1 MIKNKR
7 ASSNERN
14 PSAQLLIK
22 LTLMYAMT
30 HSTAFAFSKEINDK
44 LDQHMQ
50 HLVSENKFP
59 GINIGIWVKDKLQWK
74 GSFGLADKATQE
86 PMTLDHYVRI
96 GSITKTFVGVATLQ
110 LVDEGKIKLDDPV
123 SKYVNKVPQG
133 DIITLRLL
141 GNMRS
146 GLPNYS
152 ENKTFDS
159 IILASPAKRWTRD
172 ELLKVAFSEPNM
184 FAPDTDYHYSNTNT
198 VLLGLVIEKVTGKK
212 LAEYL
217 SQNIF
222 APLKLTHTSYPTD
235 KNLPKPYAHGYTLQT
250 PGHGE
255 ADSSLWDPNWADAA
269 GQLVSTF
276 DDLSI
281 WTKALGTG
289 QLLSKESFKEM
300 TNWRVVPNTKNK
312 LKYGITLGNF
322 DGMLFHTGEL
332 PGYNTL
338 VAYSPLEHFAI
349 VISTNTDTAIKDT
362 ESAKQPVLKIFDEV
376 EKILSPRYIK
386 NRRK

>member
-1 MIKNKR
+1 MIINKR
-7 ASSNERN
+7 TRLIEHHSLV
-14 PSAQLLIK
+14 QLLIK
-22 LTLMYAMT
+22 LTVICAITY
-30 HSTAFAFSKEINDK
+30 STAFAFSKEINAK

-50 HLVSENKFP
+50 QLVNENKVP
-59 GINIGIWVKDKLQWK
+59 GINIGIWVKDELQWK
-74 GSFGLADKATQE
+74 GSFGLADKAMKE

-96 GSITKTFVGVATLQ
+96 GSITKTFLGVAILQ
-110 LVDEGKIKLDDPV
+110 LADKRKINLDDPV
-123 SKYVNKVPQG
+123 SKYLKDVPQG
-133 DIITLRLL
+133 DKITLRLL

-159 IILASPAKRWTRD
+159 MILANPAKRWTRD
-172 ELLKVAFSEPNM
+172 ELLKLAFSEPNM
-184 FAPDTDYHYSNTNT
+184 FAPDTDYHYSNSNT

-212 LAEYL
+212 LADYL

-222 APLKLTHTSYPTD
+222 VPLKLTHTSYPTD
-235 KNLPKPYAHGYTLQT
+235 ENLPKPYAHGYTLQT
-250 PGHGE
+250 PDQKE
-255 ADSSLWDPNWADAA
+255 ADSSLWDPNWANAA

-281 WTKALGTG
+281 WVKALGTG

-300 TNWRVVPNTKNK
+300 TNWRIVPNTKNK

-362 ESAKQPVLKIFDEV
+362 ESSEQPVLKIFDEV
-376 EKILSPRYIK
+376 GKILSPKYIK